1 MVRLP
6 LLLRGL
12 IILVRLAFDLTYMF
26 LIVAANTAFHMLW
39 DGGIN

>member
-1 MVRLP
+1 MFCLP

-26 LIVAANTAFHMLW
+26 LIVVAKTAFHMF
-39 DGGIN
+39 